1 MQRTLAILLLI
12 AAVGLA
18 KASWAEGGCP
28 AFAEAAGLSEQ
39 QFEVLATSRSV
50 SVETLE
56 TALLGDMGAIRA
68 YLSVP
73 STPSDKGPRALAYY
87 VATGEGV
94 CLYYFSS
101 QGEER
106 SFRLSTSVAA
116 LRSLV
121 DETLVAVSH
130 AAAPLE
136 RRAQLREGMEA
147 SRAAKSLSGDASP
160 PVDPAPLLG
169 RLAEVL
175 FPEGLRNE
183 VERLSGLTIVPALN
197 IGTVPFGGL
206 DPNGDGSPLAQSTA
220 LNVEAALRDVLAG
233 RIFGLGEGIAP
244 QSITGDP
251 DATTDP
257 QWNFPRLPGAA
268 REAQAIARRF
278 GTVAV
283 IGPDATVDEVAPKM
297 AAAEYIHVAA
307 HGFSDPDD
315 PIDGSFLA
323 LTGGRLTARA
333 IQAMRFDRHPLVV
346 LSACQTGLG
355 GTLDAGIIGLARA
368 FLLAGSSS
376 VVASLWNVDD
386 EATSWIMSRF
396 AENIPSHP
404 PAEAL
409 RLAQQAARQKWP
421 DPKVWAAFIV
431 FGSRTVSF
439 DATGQ
444 PDAPA
449 PLAVEAEF
457 LVKRQDGGPGEV
469 ADLAARTA
477 VAPGDAIYIRGV
489 NRSDM
494 PVDVHVTYVAA
505 DGQATAVETFRVGP
519 SETFDKGL
527 VLINDST
534 VGHEW
539 MVATFEQSDAISP
552 VTEAPDG
559 NGSSPLAL
567 VLELVGVDALG
578 RAMPGR
584 GIAPLSQPGPQ
595 RAGALIQAT
604 LPPGEGSRGR
614 AVAILSLD
622 VRPR

>member
-1 MQRTLAILLLI
+1 MPRISALLLFM
-12 AAVGLA
+12 AVIGLA
-18 KASWAEGGCP
+18 NPGWAQGDCP
-28 AFAEAAGLSEQ
+28 DFAEAAGLSEQ
-39 QFEVLATSRSV
+39 QFEVLATSRSI
-50 SVETLE
+50 SVGEMQTS
-56 TALLGDMGAIRA
+56 LLGDMGAIEA

-73 STPSDKGPRALAYY
+73 TKPSDAGPRALAYY
-87 VATGEGV
+87 VATGDSV
-94 CLYYFSS
+94 CLYYLST
-101 QGEER
+101 QGDER
-106 SFRLSTSVAA
+106 SFRLSTSAAA

-121 DETLVAVSH
+121 DETLVSVSH
-130 AAAPLE
+130 AAAPRE
-136 RRAQLREGMEA
+136 RRAQLRDGVGA
-147 SRAAKSLSGDASP
+147 SRAAKSLARDSRAP
-160 PVDPAPLLG
+160 ADPAPLLG

-175 FPEGLRNE
+175 FPEDLRDK
-183 VERLSGLTIVPALN
+183 VERLSGLTVVPALN
-197 IGTVPFGGL
+197 IGTVPFAGL
-206 DPNGDGSPLAQSTA
+206 DPNGDGSPLAESTA
-220 LNVEAALRDVLAG
+220 INVEAALRDVLAG
-233 RIFGLGEGIAP
+233 RIFGMGEGVAP

-257 QWNFPRLPGAA
+257 QWMFPRLPGAA
-268 REAQAIARRF
+268 REAEAIARRF

-297 AAAEYIHVAA
+297 AEAEYIHVAA

-333 IQAMRFDRHPLVV
+333 IQEMRFDRHPLVV

-421 DPKVWAAFIV
+421 DPKIWAAFIV

-439 DATGQ
+439 DTAGQ
-444 PDAPA
+444 SAV
-449 PLAVEAEF
+449 PLAIEAEF
-457 LVKRQDGGPGEV
+457 TVKQQNVGQGEV
-469 ADLAARTA
+469 ADLAERTA
-477 VAPGDAIYIRGV
+477 AAPGDAIYISGV

-505 DGQATAVETFRVGP
+505 DGEATAVKAFRVGP

-527 VLINDST
+527 ALVTDST

-539 MVATFEQSDAISP
+539 MIATFAQADAMSP
-552 VTEAPDG
+552 VSESPDLSG
-559 NGSSPLAL
+559 LSPLAR
-567 VLELVGVDALG
+567 VLALVGLDAIG
-578 RAMPGR
+578 GAMPAR
-584 GIAPLSQPGPQ
+584 GISPLAQPGPQ
-595 RAGALIQAT
+595 RAGGLIQAM
-604 LPPGEGSRGR
+604 EGSRRR

>member
-1 MQRTLAILLLI
+1 LAAI
-12 AAVGLA
+12 GLA
-18 KASWAEGGCP
+18 QPGWAQDGCP
-28 AFAEAAGLSEQ
+28 DLAEAAGLSEQ

-50 SVETLE
+50 SVERVE
-56 TALLGDMGAIRA
+56 TALLGDMGAIKA

-73 STPSDKGPRALAYY
+73 TTPADAEPRALAYY
-87 VATGEGV
+87 VATGDGV
-94 CLYYFSS
+94 CLYYVSS
-101 QGEER
+101 QGDER
-106 SFRLSTSVAA
+106 AFRLSTSAAA

-136 RRAQLREGMEA
+136 RRAQLRDGVEA
-147 SRAAKSLSGDASP
+147 SRAAKSLSRDARP
-160 PVDPAPLLG
+160 PADPAPLLG
-169 RLAEVL
+169 RLAEAL
-175 FPEGLRNE
+175 FPEDLRNE
-183 VERLSGLTIVPALN
+183 VERLSGLTVIPALN
-197 IGTVPFGGL
+197 IGTVPFAGL
-206 DPNGDGSPLAQSTA
+206 DPNRDGSPLAQSTA
-220 LNVEAALRDVLAG
+220 INIEAALRDVLAG
-233 RIFGLGEGIAP
+233 RIFGIGEGIAP
-244 QSITGDP
+244 HAITGDP

-257 QWNFPRLPGAA
+257 QWTFPRLPGAA

-283 IGPDATVDEVAPKM
+283 IGPDATVEEVAPRM

-333 IQAMRFDRHPLVV
+333 IQEMRFDRHPVVV

-355 GTLDAGIIGLARA
+355 GTLDAGIVGLARA
-368 FLLAGSSS
+368 FLLAGASS

-386 EATSWIMSRF
+386 EATSWIMRRF
-396 AENIPSHP
+396 AENIPDHP
-404 PAEAL
+404 PVEAL

-421 DPKVWAAFIV
+421 DPKIWAAFMV

-439 DATGQ
+439 DAAAQT
-444 PDAPA
+444 AA

-457 LVKRQDGGPGEV
+457 LVKRQNAGPGEV
-469 ADLAARTA
+469 ADLAARKA
-477 VAPGDAIYIRGV
+477 VAPGDAIYINGV

-505 DGQATAVETFRVGP
+505 DGEATSVDAFRVSP
-519 SETFDKGL
+519 NETFDKGL
-527 VLINDST
+527 VLVTDST

-539 MVATFEQSDAISP
+539 MVATFEQADTMSP
-552 VTEAPDG
+552 VAEAPDL
-559 NGSSPLAL
+559 NGLSPLAT
-567 VLELVGVDALG
+567 VLALVGVDALG
-578 RAMPGR
+578 GAMPGR
-584 GIAPLSQPGPQ
+584 GIAPLSEPGPQ
-595 RAGALIQAT
+595 RAAALMH
-604 LPPGEGSRGR
+604 PPEEGSRRR

>member
-1 MQRTLAILLLI
+1 MQLISALLVLMATL
-12 AAVGLA
+12 GFA
-18 KASWAEGGCP
+18 KPGWAQDGCP
-28 AFAEAAGLSEQ
+28 DFAEAAGLSEQ
-39 QFEVLATSRSV
+39 QFEVLATSRSI
-50 SVETLE
+50 SVEEMQTS
-56 TALLGDMGAIRA
+56 LLGDMGAIKA

-73 STPSDKGPRALAYY
+73 PTPADAGQRALAYY
-87 VATGEGV
+87 VAAGESV
-94 CLYYFSS
+94 CLYYLSS
-101 QGEER
+101 QGDEQ
-106 SFRLSTSVAA
+106 SFRLSESAAA

-136 RRAQLREGMEA
+136 RRAQLRDGVEA
-147 SRAAKSLSGDASP
+147 SRAAKSLARDVRP
-160 PVDPAPLLG
+160 PADPAPLLA
-169 RLAEVL
+169 RLSEVL
-175 FPEGLRNE
+175 FPEDMRDE
-183 VERLSGLTIVPALN
+183 VERLSGLTVVPALN
-197 IGTVPFGGL
+197 IGTVPFAGL
-206 DPNGDGSPLAQSTA
+206 DPNGDGSPLSESTA
-220 LNVEAALRDVLAG
+220 INVEAALRDVLAG
-233 RIFGLGEGIAP
+233 RIFGIGEGVAP

-257 QWNFPRLPGAA
+257 QWMFPRLPGAA
-268 REAQAIARRF
+268 REAEAIARRF

-307 HGFSDPDD
+307 HGFSDPHD

-333 IQAMRFDRHPLVV
+333 IQEMRFGKNPLVV

-421 DPKVWAAFIV
+421 DPKIWAAFIV

-439 DATGQ
+439 EAAGQ
-444 PDAPA
+444 SAV
-449 PLAVEAEF
+449 PLAVDAEF
-457 LVKRQDGGPGEV
+457 TVKRQNTGQGEL

-477 VAPGDAIYIRGV
+477 VAPGDAIYISGV
-489 NRSDM
+489 NRSDT

-505 DGQATAVETFRVGP
+505 DGEATAVEAFRVGP

-527 VLINDST
+527 VRITDST

-539 MVATFEQSDAISP
+539 MVATFEQANAMSP
-552 VTEAPDG
+552 VAEAQDLSG
-559 NGSSPLAL
+559 LSPLAT
-567 VLELVGVDALG
+567 VLALVGVDALG
-578 RAMPGR
+578 GAVPGR

-595 RAGALIQAT
+595 RAGALIEAT
-604 LPPGEGSRGR
+604 LSSEDGSRRR

-622 VRPR
+622 VRPQ